1 MHRIG
6 PLGVRVRDPFGL
18 TLRTA
23 AVSGDA
29 EIVVLPK
36 VVPLPH
42 GRSLGSGIGSE
53 GSIPHMVALH
63 GEDDQT
69 VREYRDGDDLR
80 RIHWPATARTGEL
93 MVRQEDRPAK
103 RRAVVVLDTRSV
115 GHGGSGRSSSLEW
128 CVTTAAS
135 VTAHV
140 VDAGY
145 AVHLLTADA
154 RADNGVHHDETLPE
168 ALESLARVG
177 LGPEDGL
184 RAVLHAANALTSQ
197 GGLVVYVGGPVG
209 DDDAR
214 TLSALRQ
221 PGSAGAAM
229 VVDPDAFAGR
239 TRRGGVDRQPGRRV
253 PGHPAVVGLDDDP
266 GRRAHHAGA
275 RVGGRR
281 RRPGR
286 GGPVNRVRPV
296 EALLAAVA
304 TLAVTLPLTTLFT
317 PSTWFRPSVLLV
329 VVVALVGMGLRRIT
343 ANRPLV
349 VLGQVVL
356 LVNAASL
363 LHGRGHLF
371 AGVLPTPETGRA
383 FGILLQE
390 AQTTVTNYTAPAP
403 SNRAT
408 ILAISLLIGLTA
420 VAVDAIG
427 VTYRSPALAGIPL
440 LSAFLA
446 SATNSGDGLGAWY
459 AVPGALA
466 WLALVGRQGV
476 RSLRAWGTAS
486 PHSSSGPL
494 ADPTTAFATLGRV
507 VGVGALGV
515 AIVLPGL
522 VPHFPTTF
530 LADGLGRSA
539 DGRGGSGSNVRLA
552 SSIDIARDLGSR
564 STDPVFRYRSTS
576 DRLEPLRVSI
586 LDTYRRGKWRSS
598 SDFTFV
604 PVDGQIPGPIAGPEV
619 PRRVERI
626 SVVENAIG
634 VPQVALPPGAVGT
647 PFPAGTWNM
656 TVPGL
661 VQLTAPA
668 TSYST
673 EFVELDPEDGQFSAD
688 LDNPQIEGNE
698 LEVDPAAEAEVRA
711 VLDEITDDGDSALQ
725 IARKVQAY
733 LRGPTFSYSVEL
745 ADQAADG
752 NLSDEPLA
760 RFLETKRGYCVQ
772 FASAMVMLSRAAGIP
787 ARMATGF
794 LPGSID
800 GDDRVVRL
808 SDAHAWPELYFPR
821 LGWVRFEP
829 TPGTR
834 SGVAPEYSL
843 GAAERRV
850 VRQRQPDHLVVDVV
864 GLALDRSVARRDR
877 RPDRHDDRHHR
888 YRRACGS

>member
-1 MHRIG
+1 M
-6 PLGVRVRDPFGL
+6 
-18 TLRTA
+18 
-23 AVSGDA
+23 
-29 EIVVLPK
+29 
-36 VVPLPH
+36 
-42 GRSLGSGIGSE
+42 
-53 GSIPHMVALH
+53 
-63 GEDDQT
+63 
-69 VREYRDGDDLR
+69 
-80 RIHWPATARTGEL
+80 
-93 MVRQEDRPAK
+93 
-103 RRAVVVLDTRSV
+103 
-115 GHGGSGRSSSLEW
+115 
-128 CVTTAAS
+128 
-135 VTAHV
+135 
-140 VDAGY
+140 
-145 AVHLLTADA
+145 
-154 RADNGVHHDETLPE
+154 
-168 ALESLARVG
+168 
-177 LGPEDGL
+177 
-184 RAVLHAANALTSQ
+184 
-197 GGLVVYVGGPVG
+197 
-209 DDDAR
+209 
-214 TLSALRQ
+214 
-221 PGSAGAAM
+221 
-229 VVDPDAFAGR
+229 
-239 TRRGGVDRQPGRRV
+239 
-253 PGHPAVVGLDDDP
+253 
-266 GRRAHHAGA
+266 
-275 RVGGRR
+275 
-281 RRPGR
+281 
-286 GGPVNRVRPV
+286 
-296 EALLAAVA
+296 
-304 TLAVTLPLTTLFT
+304 
-317 PSTWFRPSVLLV
+317 
-329 VVVALVGMGLRRIT
+329 
-343 ANRPLV
+343 
-349 VLGQVVL
+349 
-356 LVNAASL
+356 
-363 LHGRGHLF
+363 
-371 AGVLPTPETGRA
+371 
-383 FGILLQE
+383 LLQE

-403 SNRAT
+403 SNRGT

-522 VPHFPTTF
+522 IPHFPTTF

-539 DGRGGSGSNVRLA
+539 NGRGGSGSDVRLA
-552 SSIDIARDLGSR
+552 SSIDIARDLGNR

-576 DRLEPLRVSI
+576 DRLEPLRVGI
-586 LDTYRRGKWRSS
+586 LDIYRRGQWQSS

-626 SVVENAIG
+626 SVVDNAIG

-656 TVPGL
+656 TVQGL

-688 LDNPQIEGNE
+688 LDNPQVEGN
-698 LEVDPAAEAEVRA
+698 DARGRPGAPRPRCAPCSTRSPTTATRRCRSPARCRPTCA
-711 VLDEITDDGDSALQ
+711 
-725 IARKVQAY
+725 AR
-733 LRGPTFSYSVEL
+733 TFTYSLEL

-772 FASAMVMLSRAAGIP
+772 FTSAMVMLSRAAGIP
-787 ARMATGF
+787 ARMAVGF

-800 GDDRVVRL
+800 GDDRVVRV

-834 SGVAPEYSL
+834 SGVAPEYSI
-843 GAAERRV
+843 GAARRRV
-850 VRQRQPDHLVVDVV
+850 LLERQPDHL
-864 GLALDRSVARRDR
+864 ARRRRRPPLDRAVARRDR
-877 RPDRHDDRHHR
+877 RPDRHHRPAPPAPVPCGSSTRHVTTILVVLLALLIAAIVPFGAWLSR
-888 YRRACGS
+888 RRARAAARDDADRVEAEWQSLLLRLQDIGFVPPDGATPRQASRQIGHDAYLTPDENDALGRVVTHPRAGPLRPPRRRPGRRHRRRPHRLARGPVPAPPHRPGAGAAAARGGQADVARARAARCCSGATGAPTSRRTTDRPPSPSSAEVLALATTSALMSGSSVSQGAGRAVALGHLHAGRAVAERLVQPAGRHVEPEDAEPRCAHRARSRSPRRAASPRDPGPVRDGPRRRDVPHPPGAGSSPSAGPIHR